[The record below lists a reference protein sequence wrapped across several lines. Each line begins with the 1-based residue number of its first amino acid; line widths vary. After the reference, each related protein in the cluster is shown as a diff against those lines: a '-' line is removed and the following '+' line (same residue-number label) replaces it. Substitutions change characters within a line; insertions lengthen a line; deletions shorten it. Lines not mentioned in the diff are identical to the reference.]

1 MEKNKDYEKSVKNI
15 KFVYFLFA
23 CLNLYNSICLDN
35 LGKQLY
41 WFENIEW
48 ENILIWRK
56 NFALISIYLFNI

>member
-1 MEKNKDYEKSVKNI
+1 MEKNKDYEKSVINI

-48 ENILIWRK
+48 ENILIK
-56 NFALISIYLFNI
+56 EKTLL